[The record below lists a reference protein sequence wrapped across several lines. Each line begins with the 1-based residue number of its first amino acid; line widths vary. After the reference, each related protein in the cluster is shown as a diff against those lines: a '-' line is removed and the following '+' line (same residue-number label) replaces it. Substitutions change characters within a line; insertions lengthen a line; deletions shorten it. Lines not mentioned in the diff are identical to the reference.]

1 MYLEAADAP
10 DTAGRYT
17 RNMKPAELSASTVR
31 DLASRLGFDLC
42 RIAAPRSGAVHTDYL
57 EAWLEE
63 GCHGDMAWLARNP
76 DIRMQPDRLLVAD
89 SQPVRSLVVLGV
101 GYLHA
106 DLPEHVRRDPSRGIF
121 ARYAWHEDYHD
132 QIKPRLFELDA
143 LVRKLSGRTA
153 HARCWVDT
161 GPVVER
167 DWAMASGLAFTGKN
181 CCSINPDLGSWIF
194 LAVLAIPEAIAPDPA
209 PAARPP
215 APTLSPIAI
224 LDGLPHDRD
233 LGTWVTEG
241 KGKAEQT
248 MTCGRCTRCLDQCPT
263 DAFRGPLMLDAR
275 RCISYWTIEAKGPV
289 PRDLRGRFG
298 NLVFGCD
305 VCQEVCPWNH
315 ERTPGNGFLA
325 DRPVRTE
332 WTAPKLLEGFGEDN
346 PYWLDDAAFRIRF
359 RRSAVK
365 RAKRPGMLRNV
376 CTALGNWGAPAALPA
391 LARALRE
398 DSPPVREHAVWALG
412 QLMRKAVGPDAATI
426 LQVHRDSE
434 HNPGVREELATQ
446 LDG

>member
-1 MYLEAADAP
+1 MTQP
-10 DTAGRYT
+10 
-17 RNMKPAELSASTVR
+17 ELSASTIRV
-31 DLASRLGFDLC
+31 LASGLGFDLC
-42 RIAAPRSGAVHTDYL
+42 RTAAPRSGAVHADYL

-76 DIRMQPDRLLVAD
+76 DIRMHPDRLLVAD

-101 GYLHA
+101 DYLHA

-143 LVRKLSGRTA
+143 RIRKLSGRTA

-194 LAVLAIPEAIAPDPA
+194 LAVLALPETVVPDPA
-209 PAARPP
+209 PAVRSS
-215 APTLSPIAI
+215 APTLAPIALLNGMPHE
-224 LDGLPHDRD
+224 LDMGSWTIA
-233 LGTWVTEG
+233 GTDKTRR
-241 KGKAEQT
+241 T
-248 MTCGRCTRCLDQCPT
+248 MTCGRCTRCLEQCPT

-275 RCISYWTIEAKGPV
+275 RCISYWTIEAKGAV

-315 ERTPGNGFLA
+315 ERTPGDGFLA
-325 DRPVRTE
+325 AQPVRTE
-332 WTAPKLLEGFGEDN
+332 WMAPKLLEGFREDR
-346 PYWLDDAAFRIRF
+346 PYWLDDAAFRTRF
-359 RRSAVK
+359 RRSAAK
-365 RAKRPGMLRNV
+365 RAKRTGMLRNV
-376 CTALGNWGAPAALPA
+376 CTALGNWGVPAALPA
-391 LARALRE
+391 LTRVLQEA
-398 DSPPVREHAVWALG
+398 SPAVREHAVWALG
-412 QLMRKAVGPDAATI
+412 QIMRKSASPGAAAVLRT
-426 LQVHRDSE
+426 HRDCE
-434 HNPGVREELATQ
+434 TNPGVREELAIQ
-446 LDG
+446 LAR